1 VRRED
6 QLSETRC
13 FMGHAMDQ
21 ESWKMESVSMAD
33 GRIGIRYSNTC
44 HCGEYNSVTFNE
56 EGQIEE
62 ESSDFV

>member
-1 VRRED
+1 
-6 QLSETRC
+6 
-13 FMGHAMDQ
+13 MGHAMDQ